1 MKVGLYFGTFNP
13 IHVGHLIIANFII
26 EHSDLD
32 ELWMVVSPHNPLK
45 KKKTLL
51 EDHHRLELVFR
62 ATEPY
67 DRIKVS
73 DIEFK
78 LNQPSY
84 TVDTLVHLGE
94 RFPGYEFSL
103 LMGQDSLRSLPK
115 WKNYEVLLQD
125 YKIICYPRVDGESKK
140 TPFDDHENVTL
151 LKAPIVELSA
161 TMIRNDIKEGKNV
174 RAYLPPGAWE
184 YLDIM
189 NFYKN

>member
-13 IHVGHLIIANFII
+13 IHVGHLIIANYII
-26 EHSDLD
+26 EHSQLD

-51 EDHHRLELVFR
+51 DDHHRLELVFR

-67 DRIKVS
+67 DKIKVS

-84 TVDTLVHLGE
+84 TVDTLIHLHE
-94 RFPGYEFSL
+94 RFPNYEFTL
-103 LMGQDSLRSLPK
+103 LMGQDSLKSLPK
-115 WKNYEVLLQD
+115 WKNFEVLLED
-125 YKIICYPRVDGESKK
+125 YKIICYPRVDGDSST
-140 TPFDDHENVTL
+140 TPYDAHKNVVL
-151 LKAPIVELSA
+151 LRAPIVELSA

-184 YLDIM
+184 YLDQM